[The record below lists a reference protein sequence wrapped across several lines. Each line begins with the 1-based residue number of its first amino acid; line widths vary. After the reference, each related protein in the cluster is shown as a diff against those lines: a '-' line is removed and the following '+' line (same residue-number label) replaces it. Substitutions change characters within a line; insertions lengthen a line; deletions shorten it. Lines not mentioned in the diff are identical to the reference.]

1 MNKLLRI
8 SLIVIGLIV
17 AVIIAG
23 YFTIKTFLTPDTI
36 QNIAEKA
43 ISESIHRPVEI
54 GKVGLMIGL
63 KVGITIDDIS
73 LSNVRGFS
81 SGQMMQIDKTTLNL
95 KLLPLLRRQIV
106 IAGVDLSG
114 VKINV
119 ERNKK
124 GRLNIP
130 TIPSKKGKGSGWSLS
145 LSSISISKGDIRY
158 VDAKSKTE
166 IQIKD
171 IRQNIQFK
179 GSKIYFSGE
188 NTIYTLKGKNVPEMV
203 IQTKNNIEYDT
214 LKKNVYVKKLTAL
227 YEPIYLE
234 VSGTIEKMEMLGL
247 AANLKIDDMSKLKS
261 LIPIESRPNKLR
273 GVLKTDFSVLGTLK
287 KPRLD
292 GSCELKNVTIIPKGM
307 IRGVEKIQG
316 SLSFDQKSIRNII
329 IKGEIG
335 KAKLDVSGSIT
346 NLQDPILNIIA
357 KIDGNLKDIESITN
371 EMKDI
376 KMKGPVFVCMT
387 VKGKMKNPSFFGEYN
402 VRNAYINGI
411 GLAKPITNFNIKGT
425 IHGDAARI
433 DKCSGDIGRSDF
445 SFNGH
450 ISNFKQPV
458 IQINNKSKTI
468 DLDELIPKSEG
479 HNKEKAKPVPITIQ
493 GKTRINTLTGL
504 DMVFKNVN
512 TNFTYEN
519 GIIDIRNCIADA
531 FDGKVKFDFY
541 YNANNPEPYSITT
554 NMTSISSKKI
564 LKRFLKFENLEGRL
578 TGVSNFDG
586 RGLSQKE
593 VISNLTA
600 SGNLTVK
607 NGAFKN
613 FEFITKLLSWL
624 GMKNYKTVKLNELAV
639 YFTIDKGKVNVKD
652 WALSSSVGNFLLNGT
667 IGLTGNLKLDITTT
681 LTKKY
686 SNIVKNYHGEWIFP
700 IDKKG
705 RATID
710 IIVSGTLTNPKFS
723 LDKNKIKKRIKG
735 TIKNEFEKKKK
746 GWEKKLKEL
755 LKGK

>member
-54 GKVGLMIGL
+54 GKVGLRIGL

>member
-8 SLIVIGLIV
+8 LLIVIGLIV
-17 AVIIAG
+17 VVIIAG
-23 YFTIKTFLTPDTI
+23 YFTIRTFLTPDTI

-54 GKVGLMIGL
+54 GEVGLSIGL
-63 KVGITIDDIS
+63 KIGITIDDIV
-73 LSNVRGFS
+73 LSNLQGFS
-81 SGQMMQIDKTTLNL
+81 PGSLMQIDRTTLNL

-106 IAGVDLSG
+106 IVGVDLSG

-119 ERNKK
+119 ERNNK

-130 TIPSKKGKGSGWSLS
+130 TIPSKKGKGTGWSLS
-145 LSSISISKGDIRY
+145 LCSINISEGDVKY
-158 VDAKSKTE
+158 VDAKSETE

-171 IRQNIQFK
+171 IKQNIQFK

-188 NTIYTLKGKNVPEMV
+188 NTIYTLKGKNMPEMV
-203 IQTKNNIEYDT
+203 IQIKNNVEYDT
-214 LKKNVYVKKLTAL
+214 LKKNLYVKKLTAL

-234 VSGTIEKMEMLGL
+234 VSGSIEKMETINLN
-247 AANLKIDDMSKLKS
+247 ADLKIDDMSKLKS
-261 LIPIESRPNKLR
+261 LIPTGSRPNRLS
-273 GVLKTDFSVLGTLK
+273 GSLKTDFSVLGTLK
-287 KPRLD
+287 KPKLD
-292 GSCELKNVTIIPKGM
+292 GTCELKNIAIIPKGM
-307 IRGVEKIQG
+307 IRGFEKIRG
-316 SLSFDQKSIRNII
+316 NLSFDQKSIRNII

-425 IHGDAARI
+425 IYGDAARI
-433 DKCSGDIGRSDF
+433 DKCSGNIGRSDF

-479 HNKEKAKPVPITIQ
+479 HKKEKAKPVPIMIQ

-512 TNFTYEN
+512 TNFTYEK

-541 YNANNPEPYSITT
+541 HNANNPEPYSITT

-624 GMKNYKTVKLNELAV
+624 GMKNYKTIKVNDLAV

-710 IIVSGTLTNPKFS
+710 IIVSGKLTNPKFS

>member
-1 MNKLLRI
+1 MSKLLRI

-17 AVIIAG
+17 AVIVAG
-23 YFTIKTFLTPDTI
+23 YFTIRTFLTPDTI

-54 GKVGLMIGL
+54 GKVGLRIGL

-81 SGQMMQIDKTTLNL
+81 SGHMMQIDKTTLNL
-95 KLLPLLRRQIV
+95 KILPLLRRQIV

-114 VKINV
+114 VKINI

-124 GRLNIP
+124 GKLNIP

-188 NTIYTLKGKNVPEMV
+188 NTIYTLKGKNMPEMV

-214 LKKNVYVKKLTAL
+214 LKKNLYVKKLTAL

-357 KIDGNLKDIESITN
+357 KIDGNLRDIESITN

-402 VRNAYINGI
+402 VRNAYISGI

-433 DKCSGDIGRSDF
+433 DKCSGNIGRSDF

-479 HNKEKAKPVPITIQ
+479 RKKEKAKPVPITIQ

-541 YNANNPEPYSITT
+541 YNGNNPEPYSITT

-624 GMKNYKTVKLNELAV
+624 GMKNYKTIKVNDLAV
-639 YFTIDKGKVNVKD
+639 DFTIDKGKVNVKD

-710 IIVSGTLTNPKFS
+710 IIVSGKLTNPKFS

>member
-1 MNKLLRI
+1 
-8 SLIVIGLIV
+8 
-17 AVIIAG
+17 
-23 YFTIKTFLTPDTI
+23 
-36 QNIAEKA
+36 
-43 ISESIHRPVEI
+43 
-54 GKVGLMIGL
+54 MI
-63 KVGITIDDIS
+63 
-73 LSNVRGFS
+73 
-81 SGQMMQIDKTTLNL
+81 
-95 KLLPLLRRQIV
+95 
-106 IAGVDLSG
+106 
-114 VKINV
+114 
-119 ERNKK
+119 ERNNK

-130 TIPSKKGKGSGWSLS
+130 TIPSKKGKGTGWSLS
-145 LSSISISKGDIRY
+145 LCSINISKGDVKY
-158 VDAKSKTE
+158 VDAKSETE

-171 IRQNIQFK
+171 IKQNIQFK

-188 NTIYTLKGKNVPEMV
+188 NTIYTLKGKNMPEMV
-203 IQTKNNIEYDT
+203 IQIKNNVEYDT
-214 LKKNVYVKKLTAL
+214 LKKNLYVKKLTAL

-234 VSGTIEKMEMLGL
+234 VSGSIEKMETINLN
-247 AANLKIDDMSKLKS
+247 ADLKIDDMSKLKS
-261 LIPIESRPNKLR
+261 LILTGSRPNRLS
-273 GVLKTDFSVLGTLK
+273 GSLKTDFSVLGTLK
-287 KPRLD
+287 KPKLD
-292 GSCELKNVTIIPKGM
+292 GTCELKNIAIIPKGM
-307 IRGVEKIQG
+307 IRGFEKIRG
-316 SLSFDQKSIRNII
+316 NLSFDQKSIRNII

-335 KAKLDVSGSIT
+335 KAKLDVSGAIT

-433 DKCSGDIGRSDF
+433 DKCSGNIGRSDF

-479 HNKEKAKPVPITIQ
+479 HKKEKAKPVPIMIQ

-504 DMVFKNVN
+504 DMVFK
-512 TNFTYEN
+512 
-519 GIIDIRNCIADA
+519 
-531 FDGKVKFDFY
+531 
-541 YNANNPEPYSITT
+541 
-554 NMTSISSKKI
+554 
-564 LKRFLKFENLEGRL
+564 GRL

-624 GMKNYKTVKLNELAV
+624 GMKNYKTIKVNDLAV

-710 IIVSGTLTNPKFS
+710 IIVSGKLTNPKFS

>member
-1 MNKLLRI
+1 MSKLLRI

-17 AVIIAG
+17 AVIVVG
-23 YFTIKTFLTPDTI
+23 YFTIRTFLTPDTI

-54 GKVGLMIGL
+54 GKVGLRIGL

-81 SGQMMQIDKTTLNL
+81 SGHMMQIDKTTLNL

-114 VKINV
+114 VKINI

-145 LSSISISKGDIRY
+145 LSSINISKGDIRY

-214 LKKNVYVKKLTAL
+214 LKKNLYVKKMTAL

-261 LIPIESRPNKLR
+261 LIPIESRPNELR

-411 GLAKPITNFNIKGT
+411 GLAKSITNFNIKGT

-433 DKCSGDIGRSDF
+433 DKCSGNIGRSDF

-479 HNKEKAKPVPITIQ
+479 RKKEKAKPVPIMIQ

-541 YNANNPEPYSITT
+541 HNANNPEPYSITT

-624 GMKNYKTVKLNELAV
+624 GMKNYKTIKVNDLAV

-710 IIVSGTLTNPKFS
+710 IIVSGKLTNPKFS

-746 GWEKKLKEL
+746 EWEKKLKEL

>member
-81 SGQMMQIDKTTLNL
+81 SGHMMQIDKTTLNL